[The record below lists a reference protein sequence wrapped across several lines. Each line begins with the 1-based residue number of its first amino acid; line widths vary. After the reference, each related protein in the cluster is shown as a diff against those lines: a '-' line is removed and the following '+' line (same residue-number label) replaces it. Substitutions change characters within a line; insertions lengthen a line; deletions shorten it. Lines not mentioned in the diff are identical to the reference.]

1 MTKTATKPEPI
12 TYPLHPL
19 LVNTKNVEPLTE
31 PIEALDVHRL
41 TADGKRP
48 MLAWVPADE
57 LPDELALLE
66 RFGPGSYEIVGR
78 NGLRSA
84 ILRRAF
90 VDVGEPVAAPPPS
103 PAAPATSAP
112 ASPSHDVFALFERFE
127 RSRAEDRREL
137 AREAQQQRERDA
149 KQQETLLS
157 VVMTSMQAMMARQ
170 APAAPSDGGDAFD
183 KFLDRMAK
191 WNEAQRNERA
201 EALAEQEVIREKVTE
216 EVQATEAAKAKS
228 SDADVLTTIITPLA
242 EKLAE
247 KMVDKPHG
255 AAS

>member
-1 MTKTATKPEPI
+1 MTKTATKPAAP

-41 TADGKRP
+41 APDGKRP
-48 MLAWVPADE
+48 MLAWLPADD

-90 VDVGEPVAAPPPS
+90 VDVGDVAPAPPAPAPPATAA
-103 PAAPATSAP
+103 PAAPSGET
-112 ASPSHDVFALFERFE
+112 LFVSLLERFE
-127 RSRAEDRREL
+127 RSRAEDRREA

-157 VVMTSMQAMMARQ
+157 VVMTSMQAMMQRQ
-170 APAAPSDGGDAFD
+170 APAPPSDGGDAFD

-247 KMVDKPHG
+247 KMVDKQGSP
-255 AAS
+255 S